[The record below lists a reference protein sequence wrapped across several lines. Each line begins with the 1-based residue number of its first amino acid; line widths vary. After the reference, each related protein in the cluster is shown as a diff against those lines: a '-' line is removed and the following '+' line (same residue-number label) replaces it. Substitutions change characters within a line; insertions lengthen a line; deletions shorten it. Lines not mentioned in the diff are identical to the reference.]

1 MRLKIGILVLML
13 GLSSLYIQAQNKK
26 GVIQVYGYSQMSIS
40 PDQVIFNLNIDATN
54 KDFSVA
60 LDELNT
66 QVNKLKKS
74 LAASG
79 ITESDISTTNY
90 NIREEN
96 KYESGKQVFVGFK
109 ASHGLQV
116 KTVFNENNL
125 KDVYA
130 AIKESGVEA
139 NMQMSF
145 GLSNP
150 QQYKNDLI
158 AQAVE
163 DAFEKAKTLS
173 QAGGVSLG
181 GIKKMS
187 YGMPNRVLPIRNYS
201 EMQVRAVSSDANIS
215 VNPGNLILSEK
226 VDVIYFILNQ

>member
-1 MRLKIGILVLML
+1 MRG
-13 GLSSLYIQAQNKK
+13 QNKK
-26 GVIQVYGYSQMSIS
+26 GIIQVNGYAQMSVS
-40 PDQVIFNLNIDATN
+40 PDQVIFNLNIDASN

-66 QVNKLKKS
+66 KVNKLKKTLS
-74 LAASG
+74 AAG

-109 ASHGLQV
+109 ATHGLMV
-116 KTVFNENNL
+116 KTIFNENNL

-130 AIKESGVEA
+130 AIKESGIEA

-145 GLSNP
+145 GLSNRD
-150 QQYKNDLI
+150 QYKNDLI
-158 AQAVE
+158 SQAVE
-163 DAFEKAKTLS
+163 DAFEKAKTLA
-173 QAGGVSLG
+173 QAGQVSLG

-187 YGMPNRVLPIRNYS
+187 YGVTSQVSPMRNYS
-201 EMQVRAVSSDANIS
+201 EMQVRAVSNDANIS